1 MKRNPL
7 VPYYLIM
14 VLGLVLV
21 FFLGIKG
28 IGDAKEIAK
37 EKEGGGEEQVEEFDP
52 EQYAQQACISC
63 HGENL
68 EGTGAVPSLHG
79 TGLSKDEI
87 ADILTNGQGGMPGG
101 LVPAENVDAMAE
113 WVANLE

>member
-1 MKRNPL
+1 MKRNAI

-14 VLGLVLV
+14 VAGLVLV

-28 IGDAKEIAK
+28 IGDAKEIAQ
-37 EKEGGGEEQVEEFDP
+37 EQEGGGEEQTEAFDP
-52 EQYAQQACISC
+52 EQYAQQACITC

-68 EGTGAVPSLHG
+68 EGAGAVPGLHG
-79 TGLSKDEI
+79 TGLSKEEI
-87 ADILTNGQGGMPGG
+87 SDILVNGRGGMPGG

>member
-37 EKEGGGEEQVEEFDP
+37 EKEGGGAEQVEEFNP
-52 EQYAQQACISC
+52 EEYANTSCISC

-68 EGTGAVPSLHG
+68 EGQGSIPSLHG

-87 ADILTNGQGGMPGG
+87 ADILANGQGGMPGG
-101 LVPAENVDAMAE
+101 LVPADNIDEMAD
-113 WVANLE
+113 WIANLK